1 MFISALFPIV
11 QMWEQPKCPS
21 TSEEIN
27 KVWCF
32 LTMEYYFEN
41 IMLNTRSHSPEKHIF
56 NDCIYMQYPGQ
67 PNLYRQRVVVV

>member
-1 MFISALFPIV
+1 MFIPALFPIV

-27 KVWCF
+27 KEWYF

-41 IMLNTRSHSPEKHIF
+41 IMLNTRSHSPKKKY
-56 NDCIYMQYPGQ
+56 IYIY
-67 PNLYRQRVVVV
+67 